1 VENTLLLNLQ
11 RIFNNVTTNVM
22 KSGAGPASRDLA
34 KADSMVLAMVPDR
47 NNKRQAPPPLV
58 PTDRWTPAEAIDH
71 IQRNRTKTIAFMA
84 GTPAL
89 RAHVAD
95 SPLGSLD
102 AYEWLLFT
110 AAHSVRHTNQ
120 ILELKADP
128 KFSKKLTEC
137 VGMHARFALKYPSR
151 VPQSL
156 RWSQK

>member
-1 VENTLLLNLQ
+1 
-11 RIFNNVTTNVM
+11 M

-71 IQRNRTKTIAFMA
+71 IQRSRAKTIAFMA

-95 SPLGSLD
+95 IR
-102 AYEWLLFT
+102 
-110 AAHSVRHTNQ
+110 SVPWMHTNGSC
-120 ILELKADP
+120 L
-128 KFSKKLTEC
+128 
-137 VGMHARFALKYPSR
+137 
-151 VPQSL
+151 SL
-156 RWSQK
+156 RTVCVIPTRF